1 MGAPTSASTNG
12 RINSSNNSITS
23 SANSTTSSGAAASKN
38 YNQPDLVKVSSPA
51 PQHQELQ
58 RENLQLRQRLG
69 HSAKGFTAMA
79 VALNH
84 VTKEVR
90 SKKFFQVQH
99 SAVYESRT
107 EDN

>member
-1 MGAPTSASTNG
+1 MGAPASATTNG

-23 SANSTTSSGAAASKN
+23 SANSTTSTGGAASAASKN

-84 VTKEVR
+84 VTKEVCSTFDKNKVHLGFVFLR
-90 SKKFFQVQH
+90 Q
-99 SAVYESRT
+99 
-107 EDN
+107 